1 MNYCVKDLSHQAL
14 YKLLTATVTPRPIA
28 WVTTCCTDGSYNA
41 APFSFFNIM
50 GDEPPMAVFSV
61 DKSYCKDKKDTIA
74 NIIDTGEFV
83 INLVPMKLVRQMSM
97 TAMDAPYGFD
107 ELRAAQ
113 IETIPSQAVKVPQ
126 IALSPVAFECVN
138 HATMITGIRQYLVIG
153 RVIQIRIDDK
163 YILDKQRFHI
173 DTQKLDLIGK
183 MQGSTYTK
191 CHDIFDIK
199 RISFEEW
206 KNQSEN

>member
-1 MNYCVKDLSHQAL
+1 MNYSVKDLSHQAI

-28 WVTTCCTDGSYNA
+28 WVTTCCKDKTVNA

-61 DKSYCKDKKDTIA
+61 DKSYEKDKKDTVA

-83 INLVPMKLVRQMSM
+83 INLVPFKLASQMSF
-97 TAMDAPYGFD
+97 TAIDAPYGFD
-107 ELRAAQ
+107 ELKAAK
-113 IETIPSQAVKVPQ
+113 IETISSKVVKVPQ

-138 HATMITGIRQYLVIG
+138 HATMLTGARQYLVIG
-153 RVIQIRIDDK
+153 RVVQIRIDDD
-163 YILDKQRFHI
+163 YILDKKRFHI
-173 DTQKLDLIGK
+173 DTQKLDLVGK

-191 CHDIFDIK
+191 CHDTFDIK
-199 RISFEEW
+199 RISFKAW
-206 KNQSEN
+206 QDHSEN

>member
-1 MNYCVKDLSHQAL
+1 MNYSVEELSHQAI

-28 WVTTCCTDGSYNA
+28 WVTTCCKEKTVNA

-61 DKSYCKDKKDTIA
+61 DKSYEKDKKDTVA
-74 NIIDTGEFV
+74 NIIETGEFV
-83 INLVPMKLVRQMSM
+83 INLVPMKLVEQMSF
-97 TAMDAPYGFD
+97 TAIDAPYGFD
-107 ELRAAQ
+107 ELKAAR
-113 IETIPSQAVKVPQ
+113 IETIPSKTVKVPQ

-138 HATMITGIRQYLVIG
+138 HATMVTGARQYLVIG
-153 RVIQIRIDDK
+153 RVLQIRIDDE
-163 YILDKQRFHI
+163 YILDKKRFHI

-199 RISFEEW
+199 RISFKDW
-206 KNQSEN
+206 QDQSEN

>member
-1 MNYCVKDLSHQAL
+1 MNYSVEELSHQAV

-28 WVTTCCTDGSYNA
+28 WVTTCCKNKTVNA

-61 DKSYCKDKKDTIA
+61 DKSYEKDKKDTVA
-74 NIIDTGEFV
+74 NIIETGEFV
-83 INLVPMKLVRQMSM
+83 INLVPFKLARQMSF
-97 TAMDAPYGFD
+97 TAINSPYGFD
-107 ELRAAQ
+107 ELKAAK
-113 IETIPSQAVKVPQ
+113 IETIPSKTVKVPQ

-138 HATMITGIRQYLVIG
+138 HATMLTGARQYLVIG
-153 RVIQIRIDDK
+153 RVVQIRIDDD
-163 YILDKQRFHI
+163 YILDKKHFHI

-191 CHDIFDIK
+191 CHDTFDIK
-199 RISFEEW
+199 RISFNDW
-206 KNQSEN
+206 QDQSEN